1 MVKTS
6 NKKSGTTVETEKID
20 PEIEYLKEKSKKGAM
35 NIVEDILSD
44 PKVQKVIKKALTRE
58 VLVQAITM
66 SCLMI
71 GILKLYD
78 VAKLTLGFG
87 WQVELVISVV
97 LILTGLIYMVKNML
111 LGKDDGD

>member
-1 MVKTS
+1 LAKTADK
-6 NKKSGTTVETEKID
+6 NVNTEID

-35 NIVEDILSD
+35 NIVGDILSD

-58 VLVQAITM
+58 VLVQSITM
-66 SCLMI
+66 SCLLI

-87 WQVELVISVV
+87 WQVELVISVALV
-97 LILTGLIYMVKNML
+97 LTGLIYMVKNTFT
-111 LGKDDGD
+111 GKDNGD

>member
-6 NKKSGTTVETEKID
+6 DTNINKEVN
-20 PEIEYLKEKSKKGAM
+20 PEIEYLKEKAQKSALGM
-35 NIVEDILSD
+35 VGNVLSD

-58 VLVQAITM
+58 VLVQSITM
-66 SCLMI
+66 SCLLI

-87 WQVELVISVV
+87 WQVELVISIV
-97 LILTGLIYMVKNML
+97 LVLTGLIYMVKNML
-111 LGKDDGD
+111 IGKDDGD